1 MADDGR
7 SPIGRRIGGTQI
19 VSRVRE
25 ILTVRL
31 PVVIYVLVGLG
42 LLVQG
47 IRYLG
52 AAELMPYHLAVIQTS
67 WENLSADDQQLFLG
81 LLKGFGAGSFGV
93 GLAIILMA
101 VIPLRGGKSWAFWTT
116 PAIALTYTAG
126 LVYVT
131 NFALLP
137 GATPIAVSYV
147 LLGLVASAAVSSF
160 FASKT
165 G

>member
-1 MADDGR
+1 M
-7 SPIGRRIGGTQI
+7 
-19 VSRVRE
+19 SRVRE
-25 ILTVRL
+25 IVTVRL
-31 PVVIYVLVGLG
+31 PVASYVLVGLG

-47 IRYLG
+47 ARYLG
-52 AAELMPYHLAVIQTS
+52 AADRCPYCLAVIQTS
-67 WENLSADDQQLFLG
+67 WENLSADYQQLFLG

-101 VIPLRGGKSWAFWTT
+101 VIPLRGGKSWAVWAT
-116 PAIALTYTAG
+116 PTIAATYTAG

-147 LLGLVASAAVSSF
+147 LLALVAGAAASSF
-160 FASKT
+160 FARQA

>member
-1 MADDGR
+1 M
-7 SPIGRRIGGTQI
+7 
-19 VSRVRE
+19 SRVRE
-25 ILTVRL
+25 IVTVRL

-47 IRYLG
+47 VRYLG

-67 WENLSADDQQLFLG
+67 WENLSADYQRLSLG

-101 VIPLRGGKSWAFWTT
+101 AIPLRGGKGWAVWAT
-116 PAIALTYTAG
+116 PAVAATYTAG

-137 GATPIAVSYV
+137 SATPIAVSYL
-147 LLGLVASAAVSSF
+147 LLGLVAGAAVSSL

>member
-1 MADDGR
+1 M
-7 SPIGRRIGGTQI
+7 
-19 VSRVRE
+19 SRVRE
-25 ILTVRL
+25 IVTVRL

-47 IRYLG
+47 VRYLG

-67 WENLSADDQQLFLG
+67 WENLSADYQQLFLG

-101 VIPLRGGKSWAFWTT
+101 VIPLRGGKSWAVWAT
-116 PAIALTYTAG
+116 PTVAATYTAG

-147 LLGLVASAAVSSF
+147 LLALVAGAAASSF
-160 FASKT
+160 FARQA